1 MLQPRALVASIALCV
16 GLAACAGTS
25 APRSGGE
32 SPNARAA
39 NDNVALAQEYI
50 RNGQY
55 EIAMGRL
62 EQALRL
68 DPRSANAHTMM
79 GLLNE
84 RIGRSER
91 AGVSYR
97 RAAQLEPDKGDF
109 ANNYGAWLCRNGQ
122 PSESLD
128 WFEKALEDPFYRT
141 PDLALSNA
149 GRCARQAGEVG
160 RADGLLRR
168 ALEANPRNTTV
179 LSELARLQ
187 FDQGDFLR
195 ARAFIQ
201 RRESAG
207 TVDPETLEL
216 AARIEE
222 RLGDMD
228 AANRYRTRLVN
239 EFPEFRPSTPDS

>member
-1 MLQPRALVASIALCV
+1 VASIALCV

-160 RADGLLRR
+160 RADALLRR